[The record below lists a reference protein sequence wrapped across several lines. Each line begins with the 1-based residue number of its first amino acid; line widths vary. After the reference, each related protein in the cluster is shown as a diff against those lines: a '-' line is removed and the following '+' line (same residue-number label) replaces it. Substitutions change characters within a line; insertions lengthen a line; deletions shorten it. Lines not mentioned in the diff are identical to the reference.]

1 VKCRGSTL
9 QRKPSEFERE
19 DVEIQEMNIIY
30 SRSRHHGATFWR
42 SKKKEKKKE
51 SVGSRKKRARDDEIE
66 IEKNGKDD
74 DYEKRL
80 HLQSRTVPTIDI
92 RGTNEESI
100 TDAHFHS

>member
-1 VKCRGSTL
+1 MALHFGD
-9 QRKPSEFERE
+9 Q
-19 DVEIQEMNIIY
+19 
-30 SRSRHHGATFWR
+30 
-42 SKKKEKKKE
+42 KKRKKKE
-51 SVGSRKKRARDDEIE
+51 SVGRRKKRARDDEIE